1 VNDIVMLKMD
11 DDQTMEVDIVLKVMM
26 MLSDVED
33 MMNERFQTKQNLR
46 INLLDLLLILLT

>member
-1 VNDIVMLKMD
+1 MD

>member
-1 VNDIVMLKMD
+1 MLKMD